1 MKVPYVEGSSD
12 PPRPRVMAAHPQGRG
27 ASVDR
32 GTCRPGIELR
42 NPRCGVPTLWT
53 EREGNTRRGA
63 SASRVIG
70 PAESKTPCMHGC
82 SMSENREIPSVSVP
96 LPRKA
101 RPDRSG
107 KACGRTPD
115 VHAGGKS
122 DTSVVPRNAGNKA
135 SPGVIDGDGG
145 TVTPPGNRKGP
156 TGNPPPGAEIHARR
170 RRRTGG
176 REGW

>member
-1 MKVPYVEGSSD
+1 MQESHVEGSSD
-12 PPRPRVMAAHPQGRG
+12 PPRPRVMAACPQGND

-42 NPRCGVPTLWT
+42 NPRSGVPTSWT
-53 EREGNTRRGA
+53 EGEGNTMRGV
-63 SASRVIG
+63 SASRVTD
-70 PAESKTPCMHGC
+70 PAESKTPSMHGR
-82 SMSENREIPSVSVP
+82 SMSENREIPSVSES
-96 LPRKA
+96 LLRKA

-115 VHAGGKS
+115 MHAGGKS

-135 SPGVIDGDGG
+135 SPCVIDGDGG

-156 TGNPPPGAEIHARR
+156 AGNPPPGAEDHTRR
-170 RRRTGG
+170 RWRTGG